1 MEVTVLNKEGKDTG
15 RKIALS
21 AAVFGLE
28 ENEHVVYLDIKQHL
42 ANRRQGTHKAKQ
54 RAEITGSTRKIKKQK
69 GTGGARAGDIKNPL
83 FKGGGRV
90 FGPEPRDY
98 GFKLNKK
105 VKTLAKKTVLSSQVK
120 NDKVIVLE
128 DVKFDF
134 PKTKDFTSILSS
146 LDLTGKRVTFVLP
159 EYDKNVYLSSKNI
172 QKVKVLS
179 VQDINAYDL
188 MNCTKLIL
196 AESSLS
202 SIENALS

>member
-1 MEVTVLNKEGKDTG
+1 MEVAVLNTKGKDTG
-15 RKIALS
+15 RKVSLS
-21 AAVFGLE
+21 SSIFGLE
-28 ENEHVVYLDIKQHL
+28 ENEHVVYLDIKLNL
-42 ANRRQGTHKAKQ
+42 ANKRQGTHKAKQ

-105 VKTLAKKTVLSSQVK
+105 VKSLAKKTILSSQAK
-120 NDKVIVLE
+120 NDKLIVLE
-128 DVKFDF
+128 DLKFDL
-134 PKTKDFTSILSS
+134 PKTKDFSGILNS
-146 LDLTGKRVTFVLP
+146 LQLSGKRVTLVLP
-159 EYDKNVYLSSKNI
+159 DYDKNVYLSSKNI
-172 QKVKVLS
+172 QKVKVIS
-179 VQDINAYDL
+179 VQDINTYDL

-196 AESSLS
+196 AESSVS